1 MTQSICCNCFRERTE
16 SSGPC
21 SHCGYD
27 PAADQGKYPFAL
39 PHGSILAGQFITGRI
54 LGQGGFGITYLARD
68 NKLDTK
74 VAIKEFL
81 PDSMAVRATGDH
93 QVTVY
98 TGQRQENF
106 RYGMDR
112 FLDEARVLAKFQGNP
127 SIVGVRSYFEENGTA
142 YFVMDYIQ
150 GDSFKSYIQ
159 KHGGKVA
166 WQDAV
171 RILTPV
177 MDALGAVHKEGII
190 HRDVTPDNIILTPD
204 GGVKLLDFGSARY
217 SLGDKSKSL
226 DVVLKAGYAPKEQY
240 IRRGKQGPYTDI
252 YSLAACF
259 YAAITGYLPPEALER
274 MDEDELVPPSTR
286 GIKLP
291 AGFEDVILKGL
302 EVQPGDRY
310 QSMEEFRAALDSALR
325 EEEPAGPIPGPA
337 PGPSAASG
345 TASEPAAETASV
357 ASAGPIPEPVPA
369 DSGAE
374 KTSLMQRI
382 TALPKAVKGGVA
394 AAACLVIVI
403 GALAGSGVLSGGKP
417 SPIDSGS
424 GAAQDGGTLPRTAH
438 EVDVDQLESPEAD
451 KPENTMDP
459 ADPAENPD
467 EAAPPEESGPEAE
480 PSPEV
485 IPTASIGAEKTTE
498 EKVVADKKPTESKK
512 SVETQK
518 PAEAKES
525 SQKQE
530 SPKSGQSNTVT
541 NQVYTLSSGSSG
553 TYTGPWEN
561 GKPNGK
567 GTFVFDDGKITY
579 TGNFISGIRSGYG
592 EQVYSYGA
600 SYKGNWKD
608 DKFSGS
614 GTYVYMDGDSYEGNW
629 SNGHKNGSGVYR
641 FSNSYSEENL
651 RGGRIEGT
659 WEKGSIKSGK
669 IFYVNGDTYNGAI
682 ILISMKSGYGTYT
695 WADGRRY
702 EGNWKYND
710 MEGEGTLY
718 KADGTIDQAG
728 TWKANKLVKSS
739 VPAAPSASTAPAEP
753 EASSITKVTN
763 EPYTMVTSKFS
774 VAGTYTGQWKD
785 GKPNGEG
792 TMTMTQSDERW
803 DKGDTL
809 YSAKWVNGLIEGYG
823 QWRSAVDGAYDGN
836 FSKGLKSGKGKMW
849 FSDGTVYDGQWS
861 GGDFVG

>member
-1 MTQSICCNCFRERTE
+1 MN
-16 SSGPC
+16 
-21 SHCGYD
+21 
-27 PAADQGKYPFAL
+27 
-39 PHGSILAGQFITGRI
+39 
-54 LGQGGFGITYLARD
+54 
-68 NKLDTK
+68 
-74 VAIKEFL
+74 
-81 PDSMAVRATGDH
+81 
-93 QVTVY
+93 
-98 TGQRQENF
+98 
-106 RYGMDR
+106 
-112 FLDEARVLAKFQGNP
+112 
-127 SIVGVRSYFEENGTA
+127 
-142 YFVMDYIQ
+142 
-150 GDSFKSYIQ
+150 
-159 KHGGKVA
+159 
-166 WQDAV
+166 
-171 RILTPV
+171 
-177 MDALGAVHKEGII
+177 ALGAVHKERII
-190 HRDVTPDNIILTPD
+190 HRDVTPDNIVLTSD

-240 IRRGKQGPYTDI
+240 IRRGKQGPYTDV

-259 YAAITGYLPPEALER
+259 YASITGYLPPEALER
-274 MDEDELVPPSTR
+274 MDEDDLVPPSIR

-291 AGFEDVILKGL
+291 SGFEDVILKGL

-310 QSMEEFRAALDSALR
+310 QSMEEFRAALDAALL
-325 EEEPAGPIPGPA
+325 EEESAGPIPDPI
-337 PGPSAASG
+337 PGAASG
-345 TASEPAAETASV
+345 TAPRPAAEAGPAAGAEPVT
-357 ASAGPIPEPVPA
+357 SAGPIPEPVPA
-369 DSGAE
+369 NSE
-374 KTSLMQRI
+374 KTSPMQRI
-382 TALPKAVKGGVA
+382 MALPKAVKGGIA

-403 GALAGSGVLSGGKP
+403 GALVGTGVLSGGRP

-424 GAAQDGGTLPRTAH
+424 SAAQGDGTLQRMAH
-438 EVDVDQLESPEAD
+438 EVDIDQLEGPEAD
-451 KPENTMDP
+451 EPEDA
-459 ADPAENPD
+459 ADVTESTENPN
-467 EAAPPEESGPEAE
+467 ETIPPEEPDLGAE
-480 PSPEV
+480 QDPEV
-485 IPTASIGAEKTTE
+485 TQTVSIGENKTAE
-498 EKVVADKKPTESKK
+498 EKAAADKKPAEQKK

-518 PAEAKES
+518 TAETQKTTKVKEAS
-525 SQKQE
+525 PKQE
-530 SPKSGQSNTVT
+530 SPKAGQTNTVT
-541 NQVYTLSSGSSG
+541 NQAYTLSTGSSG

-561 GKPNGK
+561 GKPSGK
-567 GTFVFDDGKITY
+567 GTFVFDDGRITY
-579 TGNFISGIRSGYG
+579 TGNFVSGVRSGYG
-592 EQVYSYGA
+592 EQIYSYGA

-629 SNGHKNGSGVYR
+629 SNGHENGSGVYR
-641 FSNSYSEENL
+641 FSNSYSDENL
-651 RGGRIEGT
+651 QGGRIEGT
-659 WEKGSIKSGK
+659 WEKGSVKTGK

-682 ILISMKSGYGTYT
+682 TLISMKSGYGTYT

-739 VPAAPSASTAPAEP
+739 IPATPSVSTVPAEP
-753 EASSITKVTN
+753 EAPAVTKVTN

-774 VAGTYTGQWKD
+774 VSGTYTGQWKD